1 MYGERHPLIKFRII
15 FFYITVISLFTLLFV
30 RYWYLQVL
38 KGEYYYRASRENT
51 LRVLPLISKRGEIF
65 ALSGEKIATYKPAF
79 NIMLDRNRFK
89 RKNIK
94 KIAQFLKIDKKELR
108 KRIRKYSSI
117 PRYIP
122 IAIKENVSL
131 DFLSYFEAR
140 KSDYPE
146 LFVDIEPLRY
156 YPYKDLVSHV
166 LGYIG
171 EPSVEELKRIGEY
184 TFIGKAGI
192 EKEYDDILRGKN
204 GLKML
209 IVDSSNRLKEE
220 KIVRKPVDGKSLK
233 LSIILPLQQLIK
245 DELKNYKGCVIVNN
259 VNDGKIYAL
268 YSNPSFDPN
277 VFSSRFERGKWK
289 GLRRARGNP
298 LLNRAIRGRYSPG
311 SIFKIAVALSA
322 LEKGISPRT
331 SYFCPGVFK
340 YKNLEFKCWFEP
352 GHGKLNMIGGIVH
365 SCNVYFYNLGLKVGI
380 EGIDSTCS
388 KIELC
393 EKTGIDIPGEKKG
406 LLPTPEWKR
415 IIAGQPWYP
424 GDTINLSI
432 GQGYLLVT
440 PVEVARFISFIAN
453 GGKLITPH
461 FLVSPE
467 VNFQVKDVNVN
478 PEYLKML
485 RKAMRQVVTKGTA
498 IKLSFLN
505 IKVAGKTGTA
515 QTISG
520 GEGKENNSWFSGFA
534 PYDNPEICV
543 TVIAE
548 RGGHSTDIAVPIAG
562 KIFEF
567 YKNNTELFQ

>member
-1 MYGERHPLIKFRII
+1 MFAERFPLIKFRII
-15 FFYITVISLFTLLFV
+15 FFYIVVISVFTLLFT

-38 KGEYYYRASRENT
+38 KGDYYFKASKENT

-79 NIMLDRNRFK
+79 NIMLDRNRYE
-89 RKNIK
+89 RSRLSEIANLLNI
-94 KIAQFLKIDKKELR
+94 DTKELE
-108 KRIRKYSSI
+108 KRIKKYSSV

-131 DFLSYFEAR
+131 EFLSYFEAR

-156 YPYKDLVSHV
+156 YPYRDLFAHV

-171 EPSVEELKRIGEY
+171 EPTVNELKKIGEY
-184 TFIGKAGI
+184 TFIGKSGI

-204 GLKML
+204 GLKRL
-209 IVDSSNRLKEE
+209 IVDSGNRLKEE
-220 KIVRKPVDGKSLK
+220 KIVKKPVDGKDLK
-233 LSIILPLQQLIK
+233 LSLIFPLQKLIQN
-245 DELKNYKGCVIVNN
+245 ELKGFKGCVIVNN

-277 VFSSRFERGKWK
+277 VFSSRFERNRWK
-289 GLRRARGNP
+289 DLKKAKGNP

-322 LEKGISPRT
+322 LENGISART
-331 SYFCPGVFK
+331 SFFCPGIFN
-340 YKNLEFKCWFEP
+340 YKNLKFRCWFEP
-352 GHGKLNMIGGIVH
+352 GHGKLNMIGAIAH

-380 EGIDSTCS
+380 EKIDKTCEL
-388 KIELC
+388 IEFC
-393 EKTGIDIPGEKKG
+393 DKTGIDIPGEKKG
-406 LLPTPEWKR
+406 LLPSPEWKR
-415 IIAGQPWYP
+415 VINGQPWYP

-440 PVEVARFISFIAN
+440 PIEIARFISFVAN
-453 GGKLITPH
+453 GGKLVTPH
-461 FLVSPE
+461 FLISPSIKFPIKE
-467 VNFQVKDVNVN
+467 TRINKRYFKILQN
-478 PEYLKML
+478 
-485 RKAMRQVVTKGTA
+485 AMRQVVTKGTA
-498 IKLSFLN
+498 VKLSFLK

-515 QTISG
+515 QTVSG

-534 PYDNPEICV
+534 PYDNPKICV

-548 RGGHSTDIAVPIAG
+548 KGGHSTDIAVPIAG

-567 YKNNTELFQ
+567 YSENPELFK

>member
-1 MYGERHPLIKFRII
+1 MFGEKHPLIKFRLI
-15 FFYITVISLFTLLFV
+15 FFYITVISVFTLLFV

-38 KGEYYYRASRENT
+38 KGDYYYTASRENT
-51 LRVLPLISKRGEIF
+51 LRELPLISKRGEIF
-65 ALSGEKIATYKPAF
+65 ALSGEKIATYRPAF

-89 RKNIK
+89 RKEIK
-94 KIAQFLKIDKKELR
+94 KIAKFLKINEKELR
-108 KRIRKYSSI
+108 KRIKKYSGI

-122 IAIKENVSL
+122 IAVKENVSL
-131 DFLSYFEAR
+131 EFLSYFESR

-146 LFVDIEPLRY
+146 LFVDIEPLRF
-156 YPYKDLVSHV
+156 YPYKDLLAHV

-171 EPSVEELKRIGEY
+171 EPTVEELKKIGEY

-192 EKEYDDILRGKN
+192 EKEYDEILRGKN
-204 GLKML
+204 GLKRL
-209 IVDSSNRLKEE
+209 IVDSGNRLKEE
-220 KIVRKPVDGKSLK
+220 KIVRKAVDGKNLT

-245 DELKNYKGCVIVNN
+245 EELKNYKGCVIVNN
-259 VNDGKIYAL
+259 VNTGEIYAL

-277 VFSSRFERGKWK
+277 VFSSRFERKKWK
-289 GLRRARGNP
+289 DLKIAKGNP

-322 LEKGISPRT
+322 LEKGISPKT
-331 SYFCPGVFK
+331 MYFCPGYFK

-352 GHGKLNMIGGIVH
+352 GHGKLNMIGGIAH

-380 EGIDSTCS
+380 EGIDKTCS
-388 KIELC
+388 QIEFS

-415 IIAGQPWYP
+415 MATGQPWYP

-440 PVEVARFISFIAN
+440 PIEVARFMSFLAN

-461 FLVSPE
+461 FLIAPE
-467 VNFQVKDVNVN
+467 RSFPVKDLKINPYYINV
-478 PEYLKML
+478 LK
-485 RKAMRQVVTKGTA
+485 KAMRKVVTTGTA
-498 IKLSFLN
+498 VRLSYLK

-520 GEGKENNSWFSGFA
+520 GKGKQNNSWFSGFA
-534 PYDNPEICV
+534 PFENPQICV

-548 RGGHSTDIAVPIAG
+548 RGGHSTDIAVPVAG
-562 KIFEF
+562 KVFEF
-567 YKNNTELFQ
+567 YSKNRELFK

>member
-1 MYGERHPLIKFRII
+1 MFAERFPLIKFRII
-15 FFYITVISLFTLLFV
+15 FFYIVVISVFTLLFT

-38 KGEYYYRASRENT
+38 KGDYYFKASKENT

-79 NIMLDRNRFK
+79 NIMLDRNRYK
-89 RKNIK
+89 RSRLSEIANLLNI
-94 KIAQFLKIDKKELR
+94 DTKELE
-108 KRIRKYSSI
+108 KRIKKYSSV

-131 DFLSYFEAR
+131 EFLSYFEAR

-156 YPYKDLVSHV
+156 YPYRDLFAHV

-171 EPSVEELKRIGEY
+171 EPTVKELKKIGEY
-184 TFIGKAGI
+184 TFIGKSGI
-192 EKEYDDILRGKN
+192 EKEYDNVLRGKN
-204 GLKML
+204 GLKRL
-209 IVDSSNRLKEE
+209 IVDSGNRLKEE
-220 KIVRKPVDGKSLK
+220 KIVKKPVDGKDIK
-233 LSIILPLQQLIK
+233 LSLIFPLQKLIQN
-245 DELKNYKGCVIVNN
+245 ELKGFKGCVIVNN

-277 VFSSRFERGKWK
+277 VFSSRFERNRWK
-289 GLRRARGNP
+289 DLKKAKGNP

-322 LEKGISPRT
+322 LENGISAGT
-331 SYFCPGVFK
+331 SFFCPGIFN
-340 YKNLEFKCWFEP
+340 YKNLKFRCWFEP
-352 GHGKLNMIGGIVH
+352 GHGKLNMIGAIAH

-380 EGIDSTCS
+380 ERIDKTCEH
-388 KIELC
+388 IEFC
-393 EKTGIDIPGEKKG
+393 DKTGIDIPGEKKG
-406 LLPTPEWKR
+406 LLPSPEWKR
-415 IIAGQPWYP
+415 VINGQPWYP

-440 PVEVARFISFIAN
+440 PIEIARFVSFVAN
-453 GGKLITPH
+453 GGKLVTPH
-461 FLVSPE
+461 FLISPSIKFPIKE
-467 VNFQVKDVNVN
+467 THINKRYFKI
-478 PEYLKML
+478 LKN
-485 RKAMRQVVTKGTA
+485 AMRQVVTKGTA
-498 IKLSFLN
+498 VKLSFLK

-515 QTISG
+515 QTVSG

-534 PYDNPEICV
+534 PYNNPKICV

-548 RGGHSTDIAVPIAG
+548 KGGHSTDIAVPIAG
-562 KIFEF
+562 KIFKF
-567 YKNNTELFQ
+567 YSENPELFK